1 MSEEGM
7 ESPLPDDWS
16 TDTIDALTVPKG
28 VAYGVL
34 KPGPSTPDGVPM
46 LRVSDIREGRV
57 DQTAI
62 YRISRQLDE
71 EYRRTKLAGGEVLL
85 SIQGSVGRTAIVPQ
99 SLAGANI
106 SRTLAMIRL
115 NDPDLG
121 PWVQFAL
128 ESPQAQA
135 AMRQVVGGTTR
146 DSLNLRDVRQI
157 IIPNSTTGAAGCN
170 SRLVESCTVRGSV
183 CKSHLHSPTS
193 SQTLSPSRHCCRL
206 LWTPYL
212 RLERIQ
218 Q

>member
-85 SIQGSVGRTAIVPQ
+85 SIQEVSDGRQ
-99 SLAGANI
+99 LC
-106 SRTLAMIRL
+106 R
-115 NDPDLG
+115 
-121 PWVQFAL
+121 
-128 ESPQAQA
+128 
-135 AMRQVVGGTTR
+135 
-146 DSLNLRDVRQI
+146 NL
-157 IIPNSTTGAAGCN
+157 
-170 SRLVESCTVRGSV
+170 
-183 CKSHLHSPTS
+183 
-193 SQTLSPSRHCCRL
+193 
-206 LWTPYL
+206 
-212 RLERIQ
+212 
-218 Q
+218 